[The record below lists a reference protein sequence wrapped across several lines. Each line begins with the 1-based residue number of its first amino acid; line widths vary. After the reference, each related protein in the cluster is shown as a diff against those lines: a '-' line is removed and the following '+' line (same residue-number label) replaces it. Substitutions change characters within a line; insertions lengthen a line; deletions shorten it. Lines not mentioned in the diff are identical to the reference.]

1 MYQGPM
7 KTSTVV
13 SEYLYSVNISRTE
26 LALAPNPAVIESPRP
41 ATTLKNCQ
49 KKNYKN

>member
-1 MYQGPM
+1 M

-26 LALAPNPAVIESPRP
+26 LALAPSPAVIESPRP
-41 ATTLKNCQ
+41 ATT
-49 KKNYKN
+49 